1 MIGPSDHVHCMWM
14 RKIVNAKRWIG
25 KICKGRKTVR
35 GFDGRKLPI
44 AGHNN

>member
-14 RKIVNAKRWIG
+14 RKIVNATDKRWI
-25 KICKGRKTVR
+25 GRKTVR